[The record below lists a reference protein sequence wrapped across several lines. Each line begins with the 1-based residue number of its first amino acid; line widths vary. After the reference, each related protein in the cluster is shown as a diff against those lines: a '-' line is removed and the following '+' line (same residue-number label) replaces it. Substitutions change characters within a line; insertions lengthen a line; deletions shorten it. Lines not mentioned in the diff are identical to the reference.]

1 MIGAM
6 TDSPHDTAT
15 TEPDH
20 TEQPAAPSDQ
30 AAQPTQPAA
39 PSDPAALA
47 LMPLLTPEGWALLGS
62 LPPYDEA
69 EALSLTESMREEGHS
84 PELVAAALS
93 QQRLRGRAEA
103 KFGPFATAML
113 FTPDGLEQ
121 ATRLAVAARHAAR
134 YSAAGASRVADLGCG
149 IGGDAMAL
157 AGLGLAVLAVER
169 DEATAALATINL
181 MPFEQARVR
190 CADALG
196 IDLEAEGVDAVF
208 AAPARRAGGRRITDP
223 EQWSPALSELLALR
237 ESVPALGLKVAPG
250 LDHAAI
256 PDDAHA
262 QWVSVDGAVVEAG
275 LWFGPLAPEGP
286 GRSALCLRTG
296 GADGASAEAGG
307 TGAVSASVLRDESGA
322 APSSQP
328 EQAKPI
334 GGIDELG
341 ALILEPDGAAIRAGL
356 VAQVARSA
364 GARPVGSRIAYLT
377 ADEAPGAELEPFVR
391 AWRIVD
397 VLPLH
402 LKSLRARVRERGIT
416 RLEIHKRGVDV
427 SPDQLRTA
435 LRLRGGKGNEGETW
449 LLTRIGA
456 QGGEGE
462 KGSKGAKGAVLVVAP
477 TP

>member
-20 TEQPAAPSDQ
+20 TGQPAAPSDQ

-69 EALSLTESMREEGHS
+69 EALSLTESLREEGHS

-208 AAPARRAGGRRITDP
+208 ADPARRAGGRRITDP

-328 EQAKPI
+328 APRDWSRRSPRARRPSGPQGAPPAPCPHRSRERPSCPENGTAGSIRSDRAEPTRCDAP
-334 GGIDELG
+334 GIPSTRPTPL
-341 ALILEPDGAAIRAGL
+341 AAADTP
-356 VAQVARSA
+356 
-364 GARPVGSRIAYLT
+364 RPRPRIA
-377 ADEAPGAELEPFVR
+377 
-391 AWRIVD
+391 
-397 VLPLH
+397 
-402 LKSLRARVRERGIT
+402 
-416 RLEIHKRGVDV
+416 
-427 SPDQLRTA
+427 
-435 LRLRGGKGNEGETW
+435 EG
-449 LLTRIGA
+449 TRIRIGTH
-456 QGGEGE
+456 
-462 KGSKGAKGAVLVVAP
+462 SIRS
-477 TP
+477 